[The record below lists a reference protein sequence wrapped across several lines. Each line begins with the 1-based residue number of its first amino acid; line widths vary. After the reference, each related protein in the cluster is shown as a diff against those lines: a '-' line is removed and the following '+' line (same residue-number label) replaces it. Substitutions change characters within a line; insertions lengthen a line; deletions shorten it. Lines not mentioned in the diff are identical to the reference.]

1 MKSSVVP
8 RILRDITG
16 VILVACCVVLILFFG
31 VMPLL
36 HFTAC
41 PVLKNKGGSVYQKGS
56 LAFMRETDPAKLKKG
71 DVVFYYN
78 GDTPV
83 GMEVVSNDT
92 ANSVITTDT
101 GKTLA
106 YRNVSGKGVF
116 SVPNLGSYAHWLTH
130 GKGLNASVIAMGV
143 TFLIFAVSAFLVRYP
158 DE

>member
-8 RILRDITG
+8 RIIRDISG
-16 VILVACCVVLILFFG
+16 VVLVTCCLILIAFFG

-56 LAFMRETDPAKLKKG
+56 LAFMSETDPARLKKG

-106 YRNVSGKGVF
+106 YRKVSGKGVF

>member
-8 RILRDITG
+8 RIIRDISG
-16 VILVACCVVLILFFG
+16 VVLVTCCLILIAFFG

-56 LAFMRETDPAKLKKG
+56 LAFMSETDPARLKKG

-101 GKTLA
+101 GKTLT
-106 YRNVSGKGVF
+106 YRKVSGKGVF

-130 GKGLNASVIAMGV
+130 GKGVNASVIAMGV

>member
-1 MKSSVVP
+1 
-8 RILRDITG
+8 
-16 VILVACCVVLILFFG
+16 
-31 VMPLL
+31 MPLL

-56 LAFMRETDPAKLKKG
+56 LAFMCETDSAKLKKG

-92 ANSVITTDT
+92 ANFVITTDT

-106 YRNVSGKGVF
+106 YRKVSGKGVF

>member
-8 RILRDITG
+8 RIIRDISG
-16 VILVACCVVLILFFG
+16 VVLVTCCLILIAFFG

-56 LAFMRETDPAKLKKG
+56 LAFMSETDPARLKKG

-106 YRNVSGKGVF
+106 YRKVSGKGVCA
-116 SVPNLGSYAHWLTH
+116 VPKLGTYANWLTH
-130 GKGLNASVIAMGV
+130 GKGLNVSVIAMGV
-143 TFLIFAVSAFLVRYP
+143 VFVIFAVSAFLVRYP